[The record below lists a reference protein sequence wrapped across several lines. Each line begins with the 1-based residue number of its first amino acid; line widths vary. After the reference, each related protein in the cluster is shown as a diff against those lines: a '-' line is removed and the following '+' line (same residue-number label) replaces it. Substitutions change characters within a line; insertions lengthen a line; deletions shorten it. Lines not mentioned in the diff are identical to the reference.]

1 MVATRRMEWVWWA
14 SGGNGERNDEGEG
27 SGGGGGRGVGVTV
40 ERVLF
45 VKVMTDEQMEV
56 LRSQIAVY
64 ATISEQ
70 LIEMHKFVN
79 DYQDSLAGDLLFLLT

>member
-1 MVATRRMEWVWWA
+1 MEATRRMEWVWA
-14 SGGNGERNDEGEG
+14 SGGNGERNDGGEG
-27 SGGGGGRGVGVTV
+27 SGGGVGVAV

-45 VKVMTDEQMEV
+45 VKVMTDEQMEI

-70 LIEMHKFVN
+70 LIEMHKIITA
-79 DYQDSLAGDLLFLLT
+79 YQDSLAGDLLFFSM